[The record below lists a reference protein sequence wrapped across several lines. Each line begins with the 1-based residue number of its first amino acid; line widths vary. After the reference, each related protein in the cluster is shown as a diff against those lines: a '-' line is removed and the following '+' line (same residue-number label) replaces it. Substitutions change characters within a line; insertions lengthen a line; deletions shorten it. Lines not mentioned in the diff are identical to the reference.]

1 MNNQAVFLAATKIK
15 TNRKLKELADKHT
28 QIEERKR
35 EREKY
40 DKETD
45 TQMNNQA
52 TCEKGTDKQK
62 SDRQLADKHRQ
73 IEERERERESNSKCY
88 TLSEENCQ

>member
-35 EREKY
+35 ERE
-40 DKETD
+40 
-45 TQMNNQA
+45 
-52 TCEKGTDKQK
+52 
-62 SDRQLADKHRQ
+62 
-73 IEERERERESNSKCY
+73 RERSTTKKQ
-88 TLSEENCQ
+88 THK

>member
-1 MNNQAVFLAATKIK
+1 
-15 TNRKLKELADKHT
+15 
-28 QIEERKR
+28 
-35 EREKY
+35 
-40 DKETD
+40 
-45 TQMNNQA
+45 MNNQA

-73 IEERERERESNSKCY
+73 IDERERERESNSKCY

>member
-35 EREKY
+35 GR
-40 DKETD
+40 
-45 TQMNNQA
+45 
-52 TCEKGTDKQK
+52 
-62 SDRQLADKHRQ
+62 
-73 IEERERERESNSKCY
+73 ERERERERETERERERGVTKKQ
-88 TLSEENCQ
+88 THK